1 MPNWAETDLSVTL
14 PTRKAGEFKS
24 YFLSHNPDENKDRKK
39 YFGRTFLNDV
49 DEEKN
54 RNGMSLLR
62 ISCDCAWSADSCMS
76 CLNEIIEP
84 DPSKPHTFDD
94 RQPNVT
100 VFYGRDRGEKGQ
112 EAQKVKLEDIES
124 DGSWIEWCYVFGKD
138 GKWRYFECGHLK
150 EGLKDLK
157 EGLDEEYKRLGFPRP
172 EGYYGFFTQG
182 DIAKRR
188 ADWQKIKVVAM
199 Q

>member
-62 ISCDCAWSADSCMS
+62 ISCDCAWSADSCMTS
-76 CLNEIIEP
+76 AIPVQRFCARKASRWKTYRNGWAI
-84 DPSKPHTFDD
+84 
-94 RQPNVT
+94 
-100 VFYGRDRGEKGQ
+100 
-112 EAQKVKLEDIES
+112 
-124 DGSWIEWCYVFGKD
+124 
-138 GKWRYFECGHLK
+138 
-150 EGLKDLK
+150 
-157 EGLDEEYKRLGFPRP
+157 
-172 EGYYGFFTQG
+172 
-182 DIAKRR
+182 RR
-188 ADWQKIKVVAM
+188 S
-199 Q
+199 

>member
-62 ISCDCAWSADSCMS
+62 ISCDCAWSADSCMATILGPKKPLRRYWIVQAGLEKFLLPYLS
-76 CLNEIIEP
+76 NCQLRIRMIISP
-84 DPSKPHTFDD
+84 KKKW
-94 RQPNVT
+94 R
-100 VFYGRDRGEKGQ
+100 
-112 EAQKVKLEDIES
+112 KVKL
-124 DGSWIEWCYVFGKD
+124 
-138 GKWRYFECGHLK
+138 
-150 EGLKDLK
+150 
-157 EGLDEEYKRLGFPRP
+157 
-172 EGYYGFFTQG
+172 FFLHS
-182 DIAKRR
+182 
-188 ADWQKIKVVAM
+188 
-199 Q
+199 